1 MDLNL
6 FTTKSQEIISQ
17 AQQLTITNG
26 HQAIENSHILSSI
39 ISIDKNVFPHITKKI
54 GGNIEIIKKAN
65 ESIILSYSKVSGGN
79 IHLSNSSQKT
89 VAESINFS
97 KKMKDDYVSIE
108 HLILGML
115 KSNDDT
121 SQLLKDNGFSINEVN
136 KIILELRKGQR
147 VTSPSQEETYNALNK
162 YALNLNQ
169 RAETGKLDPVIGR
182 DDEIRRVLQIS
193 LEEQKI
199 ILS

>member
-6 FTTKSQEIISQ
+6 FTTKSQEIISE

-26 HQAIENSHILSSI
+26 HQAIENSHILSAI
-39 ISIDKNVFPHITKKI
+39 ISVDKNVFPHITKKI

-79 IHLSNSSQKT
+79 INLSNSSQKT

-136 KIILELRKGQR
+136 KIILELRNFLF
-147 VTSPSQEETYNALNK
+147 YN
-162 YALNLNQ
+162 
-169 RAETGKLDPVIGR
+169 TLD
-182 DDEIRRVLQIS
+182 
-193 LEEQKI
+193 
-199 ILS
+199 